1 MPQPILYSFRRCP
14 YAMRAR
20 MGLLLAKRSVML
32 REIILKNKPADMLA
46 ASEKGTVPVL
56 ILNDGSVI
64 DESLDIMKW
73 ALQQNDPENLL
84 SIGNPSIQSDI
95 DALIATC
102 DSEFKGWLDK
112 YKYADRHPDFPE
124 EYYRQ
129 QGMHFLNVL
138 EERLSTSNYLMG
150 TAPTLADYAIFP
162 FIRQFAHVDR
172 QWFEQ
177 SSYPKIQDWLA
188 KHLESDVFSKVMA
201 KYPLWLDNHE
211 SFLFE

>member
-1 MPQPILYSFRRCP
+1 MPHPILYSFRRCP

-32 REIILKNKPADMLA
+32 REILLKNKPADMLA

-64 DESLDIMKW
+64 DESLDIMQW
-73 ALQQNDPENLL
+73 ALQQNDPANLL
-84 SIGNPSIQSDI
+84 CIDNPSIQSDI

-102 DSEFKGWLDK
+102 DGEFKGWLDK

-188 KHLESDVFSKVMA
+188 KHLKSDVFSKVMA
-201 KYPLWLDNHE
+201 KYPLWLDHNE
-211 SFLFE
+211 AFLLE

>member
-1 MPQPILYSFRRCP
+1 MPHPILYSFRRCP

-32 REIILKNKPADMLA
+32 REIILKHKPADMLA

-73 ALQQNDPENLL
+73 ALQKNDPANLL
-84 SIGNPSIQSDI
+84 CIDNPSIQSDI
-95 DALIATC
+95 DALIVTC
-102 DSEFKGWLDK
+102 DGEFKGWLDK

>member
-1 MPQPILYSFRRCP
+1 MPHPILYSFRRCP

-32 REIILKNKPADMLA
+32 REILLKNKPADMLA

-64 DESLDIMKW
+64 DESLDIMQW
-73 ALQQNDPENLL
+73 ALQQNDPGNLL
-84 SIGNPSIQSDI
+84 CIGNPSIQSDI
-95 DALIATC
+95 DALIVTC

-138 EERLSTSNYLMG
+138 EERLNTSNYLMG

>member
-201 KYPLWLDNHE
+201 KYPLWLDNNE

>member
-1 MPQPILYSFRRCP
+1 MSLPILYSFRRCP

-20 MGLLLAKRSVML
+20 MGLLLANRSVML

-56 ILNDGSVI
+56 ILGDGSVI

-73 ALQQNDPENLL
+73 ALQKNDPENLL
-84 SIGNPSIQSDI
+84 CIDNQSIQSDI
-95 DALIATC
+95 DALIALC
-102 DSEFKGWLDK
+102 DGKFKGWLDK
-112 YKYADRHPDFPE
+112 YKYADRYPDFSE

-129 QGMHFLNVL
+129 QGISFLNVL
-138 EERLSTSNYLMG
+138 EERLSASNYLMG

-177 SSYPKIQDWLA
+177 SPYPKIQGWLA
-188 KHLESDVFSKVMA
+188 KHLEGDVFSKIMK
-201 KYPLWLDNHE
+201 KYPLWLDSHE

>member
-1 MPQPILYSFRRCP
+1 
-14 YAMRAR
+14 MRAR
-20 MGLLLAKRSVML
+20 MGLLLANRSVLL

-84 SIGNPSIQSDI
+84 CTNNPSIQSDI
-95 DALIATC
+95 DALIVAC
-102 DSEFKGWLDK
+102 DGEFKSWLDK
-112 YKYADRHPDFPE
+112 YKYADRHPDFSE

-129 QGMHFLNVL
+129 QGMFFLNEL
-138 EERLSTSNYLMG
+138 EKRLSASNYLMG
-150 TAPTLADYAIFP
+150 ITPTLADYAIFP

-177 SSYPKIQDWLA
+177 SPYPKVQGWLA
-188 KHLESDVFSKVMA
+188 KHLESDMFSKVMT
-201 KYPLWLDNHE
+201 KYPLWLDKHE